1 MAKKLI
7 TPNNVTQYLN
17 GNKLY
22 VDKDMILSPSVKDY
36 FKEKMITVIY
46 GEKESCEEKKCCE
59 KQSAENLKESII
71 KILEKDF
78 NIYDERLAELILKKI
93 KGVVK

>member
-46 GEKESCEEKKCCE
+46 GEAELCEEKKCCE
-59 KQSAENLKESII
+59 KQSAENMITR
-71 KILEKDF
+71 ILEKDF
-78 NIYDERLAELILKKI
+78 NIYDKKLVELILKKI
-93 KGVVK
+93 EGVVK